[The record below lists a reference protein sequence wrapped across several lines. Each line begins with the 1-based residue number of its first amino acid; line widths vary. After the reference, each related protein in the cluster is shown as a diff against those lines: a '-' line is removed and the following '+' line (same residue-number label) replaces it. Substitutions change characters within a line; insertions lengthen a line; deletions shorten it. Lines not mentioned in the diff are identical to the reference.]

1 MITGCQKCS
10 NDCMQM
16 AEPKHYAQIVY
27 VLKRLIK
34 LAERR
39 ALAWPYLEVAKELL
53 EGFSDANC
61 PISPDDLGWL
71 LSESWNKGTRLM
83 ECPSKCPSEYLPVSA
98 PFIDQAFI
106 GSLSSGVACFQ
117 EEQLEEAERW
127 MALAFSFSTFSA
139 ALAGS
144 REELDEQYQVCL
156 KQLHQHGAGSRR
168 STEWQGRMGKRILE
182 ADNAMARK
190 RIAFV

>member
-1 MITGCQKCS
+1 MITGCQMCS

-71 LSESWNKGTRLM
+71 LSESWNKGTRLI
-83 ECPSKCPSEYLPVSA
+83 ECLMSANLSVS
-98 PFIDQAFI
+98 FIDLFHRPFSLTSFI
-106 GSLSSGVACFQ
+106 RRCMLSRGTA
-117 EEQLEEAERW
+117 R
-127 MALAFSFSTFSA
+127 
-139 ALAGS
+139 GS
-144 REELDEQYQVCL
+144 RALD
-156 KQLHQHGAGSRR
+156 GAR
-168 STEWQGRMGKRILE
+168 L
-182 ADNAMARK
+182 
-190 RIAFV
+190 

>member
-1 MITGCQKCS
+1 
-10 NDCMQM
+10 MQM

-71 LSESWNKGTRLM
+71 LSESWNKGTRLI
-83 ECPSKCPSEYLPVSA
+83 ECLMATLSALWVPLCVPYECHSERLF
-98 PFIDQAFI
+98 FIDLFHRPLSLTTFI
-106 GSLSSGVACFQ
+106 RRCMLSGGTA
-117 EEQLEEAERW
+117 R
-127 MALAFSFSTFSA
+127 
-139 ALAGS
+139 GS
-144 REELDEQYQVCL
+144 RALD
-156 KQLHQHGAGSRR
+156 GAR
-168 STEWQGRMGKRILE
+168 L
-182 ADNAMARK
+182 
-190 RIAFV
+190 

>member
-1 MITGCQKCS
+1 MITGCQL
-10 NDCMQM
+10 NGCMQM

-98 PFIDQAFI
+98 PFIDQA
-106 GSLSSGVACFQ
+106 LSDLFRQ
-117 EEQLEEAERW
+117 
-127 MALAFSFSTFSA
+127 ALHAFKRNSSRKPSVGWRSPLASRPSRPRSPAAGRSSMSSTRCA
-139 ALAGS
+139 
-144 REELDEQYQVCL
+144 
-156 KQLHQHGAGSRR
+156 
-168 STEWQGRMGKRILE
+168 
-182 ADNAMARK
+182 
-190 RIAFV
+190 